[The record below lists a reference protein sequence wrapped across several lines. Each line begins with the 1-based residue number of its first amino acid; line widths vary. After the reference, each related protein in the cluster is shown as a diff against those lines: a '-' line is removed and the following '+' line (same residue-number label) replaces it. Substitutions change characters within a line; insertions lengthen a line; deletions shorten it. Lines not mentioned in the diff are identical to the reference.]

1 MAVQHR
7 PHASPRD
14 EILYEDYSDRDTER
28 LYALFRHMNRLLAG
42 RRPSR
47 DAEPKLSERARAI
60 DPRRMSPEARYLMV
74 HILRRQGRLEQRV
87 AENPHWARLAR
98 IGDRPPHGRRL
109 VLSERPTHAHEHF
122 ERVGIVL

>member
-1 MAVQHR
+1 MTMQHR

-14 EILYEDYSDRDTER
+14 EILYEDYADRDVER

-47 DAEPKLSERARAI
+47 DAEPRLSERARAL

-87 AENPHWARLAR
+87 SENPHWKGLLR
-98 IGDRPPHGRRL
+98 IGDRPPKGRPL